1 MGPSR
6 HTTLPSHQCVEL
18 WATCPPIPVVVSA
31 ASLFRCAF
39 LPSFFA
45 IIWFHYLVVFTLPL
59 LSDLPHCG
67 LLRASHAPR
76 LCPFAL
82 YQGGQLACVRA
93 REF

>member
-1 MGPSR
+1 MGYVPP
-6 HTTLPSHQCVEL
+6 HPCCGLCCV
-18 WATCPPIPVVVSA
+18 PVPLRLS
-31 ASLFRCAF
+31 SI
-39 LPSFFA
+39 PSFA
-45 IIWFHYLVVFTLPL
+45 TIWFHYLVVFTLPL